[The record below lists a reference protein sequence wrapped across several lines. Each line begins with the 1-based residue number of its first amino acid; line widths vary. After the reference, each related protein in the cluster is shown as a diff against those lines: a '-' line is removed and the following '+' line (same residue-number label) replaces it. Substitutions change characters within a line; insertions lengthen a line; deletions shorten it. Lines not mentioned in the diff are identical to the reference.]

1 MATMLSYILTDLD
14 LPRAELQELLR
25 STSSSTFNCI
35 SVDGDQSTSDT
46 AVLISSQQVPL
57 SSSAAVA
64 DATRQ
69 EFRAALDHLCFQLA
83 EDIVRNGEG
92 TQHVI
97 KVQVKGVADVL
108 AARKLGKA
116 IVNSNLVKCAIAGCD
131 PNVGRIVGALGSCLG
146 NYLCN
151 VQDADL
157 NLQEMTVSL
166 GGRDIFRHGA
176 FNLDPTAEAFL
187 SEYMFD
193 CQLFPK
199 TMPEHDRNYPPH
211 FKSVDLVVDF
221 TPAEKRGSVAHA
233 DDRGVLIIGSDL
245 TEEYVQVNADYRS

>member
-1 MATMLSYILTDLD
+1 MATMLTYILTDLD
-14 LPRAELQELLR
+14 VPREELQHLLR
-25 STSSSTFNCI
+25 STSASTFNCI

-57 SSSAAVA
+57 SVSSTA
-64 DATRQ
+64 RE
-69 EFRAALDHLCFQLA
+69 EFSAALDQVCLQLA

-97 KVQVKGVADVL
+97 KVQVKGVADVM

-131 PNVGRIVGALGSCLG
+131 PNVGRIVGALGSCIG

-151 VQDADL
+151 VRNTEL
-157 NLQEMTVSL
+157 NLDEMTVTL
-166 GGRDIFRHGA
+166 GGREIFRQGA
-176 FNLDPTAEAFL
+176 FNLDPATEQFL
-187 SEYMFD
+187 SDYMLD
-193 CQLFPK
+193 CQLFSK
-199 TMPEHDRNYPPH
+199 DIAEHDRNYPPH
-211 FKSVDLVVDF
+211 FKSVDMVVDF
-221 TPAEKRGSVAHA
+221 TAATQRGSASHKN
-233 DDRGVLIIGSDL
+233 DHGVLIIGSDL